1 MGNKIKEIVTM
12 KILFY
17 ISSLIPLSILIFL
30 KTWDFENPLNFFYDW
45 KFYCYFTTPIVAFIL
60 LLIICMVRG
69 QIDQQRPVHFT
80 NIQPQNV
87 NFLAPISIY
96 FIPFISSNFHSPN
109 DWFVAIFIIIFV
121 GLVVI
126 KTNLQYLNPLMIIFG
141 FYLYKAN
148 TREKEVFILS
158 KKKDLPS
165 ESNEKFN
172 IITDNLYKI

>member
-1 MGNKIKEIVTM
+1 MVYWGGKVVKM

-30 KTWDFENPLNFFYDW
+30 KTFDFENLLMFLCDW
-45 KFYCYFTTPIVAFIL
+45 KFYCYFIVPIMAFIA

-109 DWFVAIFIIIFV
+109 DWFVTIFIIIFV
-121 GLVVI
+121 GLIVI
-126 KTNLQYLNPLMIIFG
+126 KTNLQYLNPLIIVFG
-141 FYLYKAN
+141 FNLYIAHIK
-148 TREKEVFILS
+148 EQEVFILS
-158 KKKDLPS
+158 KAKLSSGFDK
-165 ESNEKFN
+165 KFN

>member
-1 MGNKIKEIVTM
+1 MYGKGANR
-12 KILFY
+12 
-17 ISSLIPLSILIFL
+17 PA
-30 KTWDFENPLNFFYDW
+30 
-45 KFYCYFTTPIVAFIL
+45 TPCSF
-60 LLIICMVRG
+60 
-69 QIDQQRPVHFT
+69 P

-126 KTNLQYLNPLMIIFG
+126 KTNLQYLNPLIIIFG
-141 FYLYKAN
+141 FNLYIAYIK
-148 TREKEVFILS
+148 EQEVFILS
-158 KKKDLPS
+158 KAKLSS
-165 ESNEKFN
+165 EFDKKFN